1 MKVERDYYVGLL
13 KGLLSIDLEMLDGR
27 GNVYRL
33 MRIYVIR
40 MIFRKVNR
48 SFFVYRVGI
57 MLDFVFK

>member
-13 KGLLSIDLEMLDGR
+13 KGLLSIDLEMLDGC